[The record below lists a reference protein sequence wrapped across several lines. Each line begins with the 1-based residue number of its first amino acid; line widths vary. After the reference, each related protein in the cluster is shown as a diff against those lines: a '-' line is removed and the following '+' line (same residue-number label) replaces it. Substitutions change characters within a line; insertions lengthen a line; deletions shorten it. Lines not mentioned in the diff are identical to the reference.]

1 MRRHTFFASC
11 IVLSIVLA
19 VAGCS
24 KSQTPVATGG
34 LTDGEIE
41 NIVRRSY
48 QYVAMYNVINKNA
61 MFYGSQTGTDGWN
74 LSVADTALKD
84 HTYQAIARPN
94 NDTLYAG
101 LMLDLRNEPIIVEY
115 PAFDSTYVSLETS
128 AYDHF
133 VDIPLSTSKGDF
145 EEPTRLL
152 YYTARTP
159 GYSGETVEGVDMVM
173 EMTGDFAIAF
183 LRAMPHA
190 AEPERMARNLAAMQA
205 VRCSTLS
212 EYQGLETA
220 PVQAAEFPAVGQTD
234 FDIFG
239 NNLLEVM
246 QFVFNHT
253 SFDPDNEVDRA
264 VLEAYK
270 PLGVVPGNTYEP
282 DAAAAIDGAKFRQA
296 AESVWKEEMA
306 KVGVPEW
313 DQKYMRAMFQPKG
326 RISQEVLLYQSV
338 LGPIG
343 LPASEAVYPPIA
355 TADGE
360 PMNAMHDYVIRMT
373 PDEMPPAGAFWS
385 VTLYDTENGFFIPND
400 RKKYSVGENAGMEL
414 DDDGGIAIYIAA
426 EQPPGVAEENWLP
439 INREDLEIGPILRIY
454 APDLERFASWE
465 APKAEKL

>member
-1 MRRHTFFASC
+1 L
-11 IVLSIVLA
+11 LSIVLA

-61 MFYGSQTGTDGWN
+61 MFYGSQTETDGWN

-220 PVQAAEFPAVGQTD
+220 PAQAAEFPAVGQTD

-239 NNLLEVM
+239 TNLLEVM

-253 SFDPDNEVDRA
+253 TFDPDNEVDRA
-264 VLEAYK
+264 VLAAYE
-270 PLGVVPGNTYEP
+270 PLGVVPGTTYDP
-282 DAAAAIDGAKFRQA
+282 DAVAVIDGARFRQV
-296 AESVWKEEMA
+296 AEGVWREEMA

-313 DQKYMRAMFQPKG
+313 DQKYMQAMFQPKG
-326 RISQEVLLYQSV
+326 QISQEVLTYQSV

-343 LPASEAVYPPIA
+343 LPASEAVYPAIA

-360 PMNAMHDYVIRMT
+360 PMNAQNDYVIRMS
-373 PDEMPPAGAFWS
+373 PEEMPPAGAFWS

-426 EQPPGVAEENWLP
+426 EQPPGVPAENWLP
-439 INREDLEIGPILRIY
+439 INREDLEIGPIMRLY
-454 APDLERFASWE
+454 EPDLKRFKTWTV
-465 APKAEKL
+465 PKAEKL